1 MQTNNLPETKE
12 NKSRRLSS
20 LFPSALSKL
29 GAAIIV
35 TGVIIFAAVELR
47 QRGNHSHP
55 QPSPFGDFPT
65 LAMSGGDP
73 YIRALMRTIS
83 ASESNGND
91 PYVLLYSGDHT
102 HDLGQHPDICIPI
115 QTEVNQGDCSTAA
128 GRYQFLTSTW
138 QEKAFLYHPNP
149 NYQAKQVIYSFSP
162 EYQDQVTYQWL
173 KDERMWSIDVLDRLR
188 QGDTDEVLKHLSG
201 TWTSLGFGIENNSM
215 TPYLAE
221 IYEQILAEE
230 LQQAQSPADHLH
242 Y

>member
-102 HDLGQHPDICIPI
+102 HDLGQHPSAYHEAGIIVSASSFHLATKTF
-115 QTEVNQGDCSTAA
+115 QSGSTA
-128 GRYQFLTSTW
+128 RYRSLMRVGQIDCEHAALSEIAVNGDF
-138 QEKAFLYHPNP
+138 PV
-149 NYQAKQVIYSFSP
+149 VI
-162 EYQDQVTYQWL
+162 TG
-173 KDERMWSIDVLDRLR
+173 DRLR
-188 QGDTDEVLKHLSG
+188 
-201 TWTSLGFGIENNSM
+201 NC
-215 TPYLAE
+215 
-221 IYEQILAEE
+221 
-230 LQQAQSPADHLH
+230 QS
-242 Y
+242 